1 MPTVADDGVPFGG
14 SVDPN
19 LMRPAGFQSGFQERH
34 SAAGGQAFEV
44 RGGGFAGNGS
54 GPRPRSS
61 WIAHHHQLVSAFNGV
76 GLKRIRD
83 GFVGPTI
90 QSEQN
95 QSAGWRIEPMM
106 QPNVRVLSAQD
117 AVQVRS
123 GAFLCG
129 LSGQS
134 MGFVD
139 NQHTRVLMAGRDD
152 HVGIASDRR
161 TDFHSGPSRHM
172 MAGEFGAFAIDA
184 NAAGFDEFG
193 CSFSAQGC
201 VVGNDFVEAAVC
213 VGSESMSH
221 GSVGDL
227 PGCDPTVM
235 NSPIIQAFCV
245 ASGQQRSRRFAVGG
259 F

>member
-1 MPTVADDGVPFGG
+1 
-14 SVDPN
+14 
-19 LMRPAGFQSGFQERH
+19 
-34 SAAGGQAFEV
+34 
-44 RGGGFAGNGS
+44 
-54 GPRPRSS
+54 
-61 WIAHHHQLVSAFNGV
+61 V

-95 QSAGWRIEPMM
+95 QSAGGRIEPMM
-106 QPNVRVLSAQD
+106 QPNVRVLSAQH

-161 TDFHSGPSRHM
+161 TDFHSGPGRHM

-193 CSFSAQGC
+193 RSFSA
-201 VVGNDFVEAAVC
+201 
-213 VGSESMSH
+213 
-221 GSVGDL
+221 
-227 PGCDPTVM
+227 
-235 NSPIIQAFCV
+235 
-245 ASGQQRSRRFAVGG
+245 
-259 F
+259 